1 MGERED
7 EEFDPEERSARDV
20 ATKAAEE
27 DSEFLSLMPHYYRGE
42 VSQMSTRLDRLDLTI
57 DWAIAVIVAMLA
69 LSFESVDSPPY
80 FLLIGMFAMVMF
92 LLFDVRRY
100 RTYDATRS
108 RVRMIEENVFANVF
122 DPEGAVHRDW
132 REKIGSDLRKPT
144 VKVSLRE
151 ALSRRLKR
159 IYFPLLTVLLVAWL
173 FRISVFVPN
182 ESPLAT
188 AEVPGIPGGVVIG
201 GVLLFYLSMAIVT
214 FWPTRREAKGAFH
227 GEEAGQWKV
236 EE

>member
-7 EEFDPEERSARDV
+7 EGFDPEQRSARDV
-20 ATKAAEE
+20 ATMAAEE
-27 DSEFLSLMPHYYRGE
+27 SSEFLSLMPHYYRGE
-42 VSQMSTRLDRLDLTI
+42 VSQMATRLDRLDLTI

-173 FRISVFVPN
+173 FRITVFVPKEN
-182 ESPLAT
+182 PLTT
-188 AEVPGIPGGVVIG
+188 AAVPGIPGAMVIG
-201 GVLLFYLSMAIVT
+201 GVLLFYLLMATVT
-214 FWPTRREAKGAFH
+214 FWPSTREAKGAFH
-227 GEEAGQWKV
+227 GEEVGEWKV